1 MLRNMYKISAHSKL
15 SHGGQALSFDI
26 LRKAKGV
33 EILCALLD
41 GGMGV
46 REIREAVGGSNT
58 TIKQRLKE
66 LQEDDLIKEEFF
78 ATRPKRLIKLTVK
91 GKNLAKSWVESGFIR
106 KPMLRKLREK
116 WILLLLHFFK
126 DIHGRTRLMK
136 LLFLLKN
143 EGGFRE
149 RNFHKFKPYL
159 YGPFS
164 KEVILDLEELQDR
177 KFIELEYRQLP
188 KDEFGEKAGTYV
200 YRLTPKGESLVTE
213 LLEHVS
219 SDVIRKIN
227 KLKRFN
233 RMRLS
238 TLLEYVYKRYPT
250 YTTNSEIGEKVLH
263 NH

>member
-1 MLRNMYKISAHSKL
+1 M
-15 SHGGQALSFDI
+15 SFDI

-58 TIKQRLKE
+58 TIKQRLEE
-66 LQEDDLIKEEFF
+66 LQKGDLLKEEFF

-91 GKNLAKSWVESGFIR
+91 GKNLAKSLVDAGFVR

-116 WILLLLHFFK
+116 WILLLLHFLK
-126 DIHGRTRLMK
+126 KIDGRTRLMK

-149 RNFHKFKPYL
+149 RNFHKFKPYR

-164 KEVILDLEELQDR
+164 KEVILDLEELQDLE
-177 KFIELEYRQLP
+177 FIKLEYRQLP
-188 KDEFGEKAGTYV
+188 KDEFGEKAGAYIYT
-200 YRLTPKGESLVTE
+200 LTPKGESLVTE
-213 LLEHVS
+213 LLELVS
-219 SDVIRKIN
+219 YDAIRKIN

-233 RMRLS
+233 KMRLTS
-238 TLLEYVYKRYPT
+238 LLEYVYKRYPR
-250 YTTNSEIGEKVLH
+250 YITNSEIVEKILH
-263 NH
+263 NHLKKFDGTQKRVYQS